1 MRNLPALH
9 IYLRMAVDDDEQVR
23 AQVAKIEEM
32 ELSAVFLLGSAVH
45 ANSILEEVRFTCIK
59 KLVDDFQCLYGS
71 GISCARLL
79 LRTTSRRNAAG
90 SFLRRTRAMTSCALA
105 VVTSQ
110 F

>member
-1 MRNLPALH
+1 
-9 IYLRMAVDDDEQVR
+9 MAVDDDEQVR
-23 AQVAKIEEM
+23 AQVAKIEDM

-45 ANSILEEVRFTCIK
+45 ANSILEEVRFK

-90 SFLRRTRAMTSCALA
+90 SLLRRTRAMTSCALA